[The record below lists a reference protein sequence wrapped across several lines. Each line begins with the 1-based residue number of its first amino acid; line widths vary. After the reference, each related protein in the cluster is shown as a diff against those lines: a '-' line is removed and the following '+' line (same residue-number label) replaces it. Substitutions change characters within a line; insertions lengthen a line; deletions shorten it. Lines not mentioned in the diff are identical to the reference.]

1 MGRIATLN
9 LGVGAASI
17 CFYICGLHTE
27 MERLEMWG
35 KGGQWTAMGSGGVEG
50 TTECCGRMIR
60 FEPGKRK
67 GDIDI
72 YLVLWKCQG
81 PVFGLA

>member
-1 MGRIATLN
+1 
-9 LGVGAASI
+9 
-17 CFYICGLHTE
+17 
-27 MERLEMWG
+27 MWG